1 MLKVITCEVSTE
13 NRQSNK
19 KEHDTFAFKSNQE
32 LNQFLKTQL
41 KKEKEIHLYGSSIL
55 TKFSEV
61 NKHLKEMFRVQ
72 GTFCFI
78 QRKNDTNVIY
88 SIKEK
93 QYRTLGEKKPSK
105 KIGDSWTLSY
115 RKRKII
121 ITWQSIDSFR
131 LEIKATRGGSTSW
144 HHKSYRA
151 ALSTAKKEIDSDI
164 QFNRSYRH
172 RPTKA
177 QREFVPEVEVVEK
190 KPKEVVNFK
199 KGQMVEK
206 QFIFQGEVT
215 DKVLRKVHSVK
226 KGVVYLEDEYG
237 ELEWGTTY
245 KQSGKE
251 IEEAFLPHSWTKI
264 VRVEE

>member
-55 TKFSEV
+55 TSLSDV

-88 SIKEK
+88 SIKEQ
-93 QYRTLGEKKPSK
+93 QYRTLGEKKPSS
-105 KIGDSWTLSY
+105 KIGDSWTVGY

-121 ITWQSIDSFR
+121 ITWQSMDNFR
-131 LEIKATRGGSTSW
+131 LEIKESPRGGSTSW

-164 QFNRSYRH
+164 KFNRSYR
-172 RPTKA
+172 PSKA
-177 QREFVPEVEVVEK
+177 QSKFVPEVEVLEK

-206 QFIFQGEVT
+206 QFIFQGKVT
-215 DKVLRKVHSVK
+215 DKLVRKVHSVK

-237 ELEWGTTY
+237 DLEWGTTY

-251 IEEAFLPHSWTKI
+251 IEEFFLPHSWTKI
-264 VRVEE
+264 VKVEK